1 MATKTTTTEKTEP
14 VVVKA
19 YARHVHVSP
28 RKARLVAD
36 LIRGHKVSQ
45 AIVQLQ
51 NLHKA
56 AAKPVF
62 KLLLSAIANAEHNFK
77 LVKENLKISK
87 ITVDGGSPMK
97 RWKVRAYGRASGI
110 RRPTAHIFIELAE
123 TGKSTGKSAGF
134 FPVITKRLTRKTK
147 SSRGATGD
155 EHEHEEPKSDAPKT
169 TEGKGEKAKP
179 KKGFLGIKKN
189 IFNRKGGEK

>member
-1 MATKTTTTEKTEP
+1 MATTTAETSK
-14 VVVKA
+14 VQVKA
-19 YARHVHVSP
+19 IARHVHVSP

-36 LIRGHKVSQ
+36 LIRGQKAGQ
-45 AIVQLQ
+45 AVIQLQ

-77 LVKENLKISK
+77 LSKENLRISK

-110 RRPTAHIFIELAE
+110 RRPTSHIFIELQE
-123 TGKSTGKSAGF
+123 SGKKTAKSEGF
-134 FPVITKRLTRKTK
+134 FPVITKRITRKNK
-147 SSRGATGD
+147 KHD
-155 EHEHEEPKSDAPKT
+155 ESEHEEPKSETPKT
-169 TEGKGEKAKP
+169 TEGKGEKGQP